1 MKYKIGK
8 VESENGLRTDGGIP
22 QEVNMKKE
30 EGVQPG
36 IFINKMLNLQPTPTK
51 ATLAPMC
58 L

>member
-8 VESENGLRTDGGIP
+8 VESEDGGIP

-36 IFINKMLNLQPTPTK
+36 IFINKMLNLQPTTTK